1 MYLPHKEMASDE
13 FISLE
18 APCEAD
24 AKDEGG
30 DIQVKAPDVNGAEP
44 LASEL
49 QPEGESGVV
58 GSCTDCDWF

>member
-1 MYLPHKEMASDE
+1 MHSGIALQKKMALDE

-30 DIQVKAPDVNGAEP
+30 DVQAKDLFGSFF
-44 LASEL
+44 LASFSEKL
-49 QPEGESGVV
+49 M
-58 GSCTDCDWF
+58 TM

>member
-1 MYLPHKEMASDE
+1 MALDE

-30 DIQVKAPDVNGAEP
+30 DVQAKG
-44 LASEL
+44 LFGSFL
-49 QPEGESGVV
+49 SGQ
-58 GSCTDCDWF
+58 FF